1 MICWALLRLVFPRM
15 WPSFGRYAKPF
26 PVAFSDPG
34 DLSPFLPLLLWT
46 LAERRPD
53 SRPLPTTAYA
63 LNFAPRASPQPRG
76 GMSRLLPREC
86 SWPSLSLRRRRRRR
100 ESGSATASR
109 LLARRLARCCGRVM
123 RSACRSRAARHTRT
137 MTCRAARRAAP
148 QELRQG
154 THTRAWKAHCG
165 FPKPPRVWC
174 TRSLR
179 APAQAARI
187 AGRWLWTRATPFRV
201 V

>member
-1 MICWALLRLVFPRM
+1 MICWALLRLVFPECGRVLADTPNLFQSRF
-15 WPSFGRYAKPF
+15 PSGRA
-26 PVAFSDPG
+26 
-34 DLSPFLPLLLWT
+34 LSPFLPLLLWT

-86 SWPSLSLRRRRRRR
+86 SWPSLSLRRLRRRR

-137 MTCRAARRAAP
+137 MECRAARRAAP

-154 THTRAWKAHCG
+154 THTRVRHIVG
-165 FPKPPRVWC
+165 FPKPPRAWC